1 MADTQ
6 FWMHVLLKVCLALIF
21 PYFFLAYKILGKI
34 MRLTITKS
42 QGKQAFYDARK
53 SRWGDIFPHPPK
65 NRALVRFVPDNSKK
79 PFVGQDIGKRDDTH
93 KKRER
98 LSYEAIA
105 DAIRDNRKKSKRE
118 FARTQ
123 GSDVWKVDDDDDD

>member
-1 MADTQ
+1 
-6 FWMHVLLKVCLALIF
+6 
-21 PYFFLAYKILGKI
+21 
-34 MRLTITKS
+34 
-42 QGKQAFYDARK
+42 
-53 SRWGDIFPHPPK
+53 
-65 NRALVRFVPDNSKK
+65 
-79 PFVGQDIGKRDDTH
+79 VGQDIGKRDDTH